1 MKVLKKS
8 KDKIR
13 EKVQDFFKKIYNF
26 LIISDLSKNKGRGT
40 PRPLNTNTNAN
51 KPLLKIN
58 QLEIQSLETFSSS
71 DSKPF
76 PRISLASTT
85 VMKA

>member
-13 EKVQDFFKKIYNF
+13 EKVQEFFKIFYNF
-26 LIISDLSKNKGRGT
+26 LIFEDLLKNKGRGT

-51 KPLLKIN
+51 
-58 QLEIQSLETFSSS
+58 
-71 DSKPF
+71 
-76 PRISLASTT
+76 
-85 VMKA
+85 

>member
-13 EKVQDFFKKIYNF
+13 EKVQEIIKKLYNF
-26 LIISDLSKNKGRGT
+26 LNISNLSKNKGQGT

-51 KPLLKIN
+51 
-58 QLEIQSLETFSSS
+58 
-71 DSKPF
+71 
-76 PRISLASTT
+76 
-85 VMKA
+85 